1 MWELLGKLAKYLWY
15 LWDLWD
21 LFIKKIEFKGSQL
34 LYSDSLYQM
43 MFSKEL
49 YSGYGRAELNI
60 DFSNP
65 ASIPKQIN
73 IGELEYRVS
82 GYQEI
87 EFEHMVLDYILVD
100 KSNRPIAGIN
110 FTPITFFLYAINN
123 GNCISSKCCEIRFL
137 GDSDLLDEQN
147 IQFELQPGEVRNI
160 YKFELNSES
169 LVKLFRQN
177 KYSRLYI
184 VLSFENNS
192 KKVSIQFINGRFDFY
207 IGSRGAVSPMNGNII
222 DLIVDKNFTAH
233 NDKSIDFEPHSSKT
247 ITFKMFPLVSSEF
260 TLELSYKK
268 KKLCEKQ
275 IKVFV
280 PQYCISSLKCKILE
294 CDFAAIFMSKNG
306 LTNYLLTDYVDNK
319 DELCQYKSELFLT
332 HQIDE

>member
-1 MWELLGKLAKYLWY
+1 
-15 LWDLWD
+15 
-21 LFIKKIEFKGSQL
+21 
-34 LYSDSLYQM
+34 
-43 MFSKEL
+43 
-49 YSGYGRAELNI
+49 
-60 DFSNP
+60 
-65 ASIPKQIN
+65 
-73 IGELEYRVS
+73 
-82 GYQEI
+82 
-87 EFEHMVLDYILVD
+87 
-100 KSNRPIAGIN
+100 
-110 FTPITFFLYAINN
+110 
-123 GNCISSKCCEIRFL
+123 
-137 GDSDLLDEQN
+137 
-147 IQFELQPGEVRNI
+147 
-160 YKFELNSES
+160 
-169 LVKLFRQN
+169 
-177 KYSRLYI
+177 
-184 VLSFENNS
+184 
-192 KKVSIQFINGRFDFY
+192 
-207 IGSRGAVSPMNGNII
+207 MNGNII

-233 NDKSIDFEPHSSKT
+233 NDKSINFEPHSSKT

>member
-1 MWELLGKLAKYLWY
+1 MWELLGKLAKY
-15 LWDLWD
+15 LWD

-49 YSGYGRAELNI
+49 YSGYGRAKLNI

-137 GDSDLLDEQN
+137 GDSDLIDKQN

-169 LVKLFRQN
+169 LIKRFRQN

-184 VLSFENNS
+184 VLSFENIS
-192 KKVSIQFINGRFDFY
+192 KEVSIQFINGRFDFF
-207 IGSRGAVSPMNGNII
+207 IDPRGAASPMNGNII
-222 DLIVDKNFTAH
+222 DLIVDKNFTAY
-233 NDKSIDFEPHSSKT
+233 NDKSIDFEPHSFKT
-247 ITFKMFPLVSSEF
+247 ITFKILPLVSSEF
-260 TLELSYKK
+260 TLELLYKNE
-268 KKLCEKQ
+268 KLCEKR
-275 IKVFV
+275 IKLFV
-280 PQYCISSLKCKILE
+280 PQYCIPSLKCKILE

-306 LTNYLLTDYVDNK
+306 LTNYLVIDYVVNK
-319 DELCQYKSELFLT
+319 DELCQYKPELFLT

>member
-1 MWELLGKLAKYLWY
+1 MWELLGKLAKYLWD

-110 FTPITFFLYAINN
+110 FTPITFFSVCY
-123 GNCISSKCCEIRFL
+123 
-137 GDSDLLDEQN
+137 Q
-147 IQFELQPGEVRNI
+147 
-160 YKFELNSES
+160 
-169 LVKLFRQN
+169 
-177 KYSRLYI
+177 
-184 VLSFENNS
+184 
-192 KKVSIQFINGRFDFY
+192 
-207 IGSRGAVSPMNGNII
+207 
-222 DLIVDKNFTAH
+222 
-233 NDKSIDFEPHSSKT
+233 
-247 ITFKMFPLVSSEF
+247 
-260 TLELSYKK
+260 
-268 KKLCEKQ
+268 
-275 IKVFV
+275 
-280 PQYCISSLKCKILE
+280 
-294 CDFAAIFMSKNG
+294 
-306 LTNYLLTDYVDNK
+306 
-319 DELCQYKSELFLT
+319 
-332 HQIDE
+332 